1 MIVKIGS
8 KSKYMRP
15 LVASI
20 ATAGLVLA
28 AGAAMATTLNE
39 TGSSLLYPLFN
50 LWQPVYT
57 KAHPGVKI
65 NTASTGSGTGQAQS
79 MNGLVQIGASD
90 AYLSNAQMRMHPSML
105 NIPTAISSQM
115 VNYNVPHLNG
125 KHLKLSG
132 PVLAEIYA
140 GKITRWNAPQIQK
153 MNPGVHLP
161 NHRIVTVHRS
171 DGSGDTFIFTQ
182 YLSKSTP
189 WWNSKYGY
197 GTTVSW
203 APVSGN
209 IGAEGNPGM
218 VDALK
223 NNDYSV
229 AYVGISYKA
238 QIEKYGLGEAKLKNR
253 AGNYV
258 LPRPRTVKAAAAA
271 MVPKTPADQ
280 RISLIFAPGK
290 MSYPIINYE
299 YALVNSRQPSKEMAG
314 SLRKFLLWAISS
326 NGGNAMTF
334 MKKVHF
340 VPLPPSAAGQSKK
353 QIEKIS
359 H

>member
-1 MIVKIGS
+1 MIVKNGL
-8 KSKYMRP
+8 KRKHVRP
-15 LVASI
+15 LVAGL
-20 ATAGLVLA
+20 ATAGLILA

-57 KAHPGVKI
+57 KANPGVKL

-79 MNGLVQIGASD
+79 MKGLVQIGASD
-90 AYLSNAQMRMHPSML
+90 AYLSNTQMHMHSSML
-105 NIPTAISSQM
+105 NIPLAISSQM
-115 VNYNVPHLNG
+115 VNYNLPHLNG
-125 KHLKLSG
+125 KHIKLSG
-132 PVLAEIYA
+132 PVLADIYG
-140 GKITRWNAPQIQK
+140 GKITRWNAPQIK
-153 MNPGVHLP
+153 KLNPGVNLP
-161 NHRIVTVHRS
+161 DHRIVTVHRS

-189 WWNSKYGY
+189 WWNNKYGY

-209 IGAEGNPGM
+209 IGAVGNPGM

-223 NNDYSV
+223 NNEYSI

-238 QIEKYGLGEAKLKNR
+238 QIEKYQLGEAKLGNR
-253 AGNYV
+253 AGNFV
-258 LPRPRTVKAAAAA
+258 LPEPRTVKAAAAS

-299 YALVNSRQPSKEMAG
+299 YALVDSHQPSKEMAQH
-314 SLRKFLLWAISS
+314 LRKFLLWAVSPA
-326 NGGNAMTF
+326 GGNAMVF

-340 VPLPPSAAGQSKK
+340 VPLPPSAALQSME
-353 QIEKIS
+353 QIAKIT

>member
-1 MIVKIGS
+1 MIVKNGM
-8 KSKYMRP
+8 KRKMRP
-15 LVASI
+15 LVAGI

-57 KAHPGVKI
+57 KANPGVKI

-79 MNGLVQIGASD
+79 MKGLVQIGASD
-90 AYLSNAQMRMHPSML
+90 AYLSNTQMRMHPSML

-125 KHLKLSG
+125 KHIKLSG
-132 PVLAEIYA
+132 PVLADIYA
-140 GKITRWNAPQIQK
+140 GKITRWNDSRIEK
-153 MNPGVHLP
+153 LNPGVRLP
-161 NHRIVTVHRS
+161 NHRIITVHRS

-189 WWNSKYGY
+189 WWNKKYGY

-223 NNDYSV
+223 NNDYSI

-238 QIEKYGLGEAKLKNR
+238 QISKYNLGEAKLENR
-253 AGNYV
+253 EGNFV
-258 LPRPRTVKAAAAA
+258 LPEPKTVKAAAAA

-290 MSYPIINYE
+290 WSYPIINYE
-299 YALVNSRQPSKEMAG
+299 YALVDSNQPSKEMAK
-314 SLRKFLLWAISS
+314 SLRRFLVWAISPA
-326 NGGNAMTF
+326 GGNAMPF

-340 VPLPPSAAGQSKK
+340 VPLPPSAALQSLE
-353 QIEKIS
+353 QIAKIG

>member
-1 MIVKIGS
+1 MIAKSS
-8 KSKYMRP
+8 KRKHTRA
-15 LVASI
+15 LAAGL
-20 ATAGLVLA
+20 ATAGLILA

-57 KAHPGVKI
+57 KVHPDVKI

-90 AYLSNAQMRMHPSML
+90 AYLSDTQMRMHPSML

-125 KHLKLSG
+125 KHIKLSG
-132 PVLAEIYA
+132 PVLADIYA
-140 GKITRWNAPQIQK
+140 GKITRWNASQIEK
-153 MNPGVHLP
+153 LNPGVHLP
-161 NHRIVTVHRS
+161 DHRIITVHRS
-171 DGSGDTFIFTQ
+171 DGSGDSFIFTQ

-223 NNDYSV
+223 NNDYSI

-238 QIEKYGLGEAKLKNR
+238 QIDKYNLGEAKLENR
-253 AGNYV
+253 DGNFV
-258 LPRPRTVKAAAAA
+258 LPEPRTVKAAAAA

-290 MSYPIINYE
+290 WSYPIINYE
-299 YALVNSRQPSKEMAG
+299 YALVNSHQPSKEMAE
-314 SLRKFLLWAISS
+314 SLRKFLVWAISPA
-326 NGGNAMTF
+326 GGNAMPF

-340 VPLPPSAAGQSKK
+340 VPLPPSAALQSME
-353 QIEKIS
+353 QISKIS

>member
-1 MIVKIGS
+1 MIVKNGF
-8 KSKYMRP
+8 KRKMRP
-15 LVASI
+15 LAAGI
-20 ATAGLVLA
+20 ATAGLLLA

-57 KAHPGVKI
+57 NANPDVKI

-79 MNGLVQIGASD
+79 MRGLVQIGASD
-90 AYLSNAQMRMHPSML
+90 AYLSNAQMKEHPSML

-115 VNYNVPHLNG
+115 VNYNIPHLNG
-125 KHLKLSG
+125 KHIKLSG
-132 PVLAEIYA
+132 PVLADIYA
-140 GKITRWNAPQIQK
+140 GKITRWNDSRIEK
-153 MNPGVHLP
+153 LNPGVHLP
-161 NHRIVTVHRS
+161 DHRIVTVHRS

-189 WWNSKYGY
+189 WWSNKYGY

-203 APVSGN
+203 APVAGN

-223 NNDYSV
+223 NNDYSI

-238 QIEKYGLGEAKLKNR
+238 QIDKYDLGEAKLENR
-253 AGNYV
+253 DGNFV
-258 LPRPRTVKAAAAA
+258 LPEPRTVKAAASA

-290 MSYPIINYE
+290 WSYPIINYE
-299 YALVNSRQPSKEMAG
+299 YALVDSNQPSKEMAEN
-314 SLRKFLLWAISS
+314 LRKFLVWAISPA
-326 NGGNAMTF
+326 GGNAMPF

-340 VPLPPSAAGQSKK
+340 VPLPPSAALQSME
-353 QIEKIS
+353 QIAKIS